1 MHFLPTSQRIVQ
13 FSDGR
18 EPKDT
23 DVVVYV
29 DGAFDLFRTRALTGV
44 AFVANA
50 VLLNFRC
57 WPH

>member
-29 DGAFDLFRTRALTGV
+29 DGAFDLFRTRALARGC
-44 AFVANA
+44 
-50 VLLNFRC
+50 FRR
-57 WPH
+57 